1 MVHWKNIKGSTV
13 SEKTIFLQIFK
24 ELEAGKLELPVLPDL
39 AIKIRDTLRDP
50 TVSIEDASK
59 LVTID
64 QSLTAY
70 IIKIANSPLYGGIDP
85 CNDVQSAIIRLGY
98 NSTRNISMTY
108 VLRSM
113 FRPKLRKLIPHMQKL
128 WLKVSNLAALS
139 AVLAERT
146 TDFEH
151 EMALTAGMMQDIG
164 ALPIIT
170 KLSRYPDVFN
180 QPEEVAQIIDRY
192 TARVGALML
201 RKWNFQEEMVEVVRS
216 RKDWMRDK
224 SENADLADI
233 VLLARLH
240 SYVGTPQMRRHPA
253 LYKVPA
259 FKKVGL
265 DKSGPKE
272 SIDLLIEAK
281 QEVAEIKQLL
291 PMPDMPIRRRS
302 KLL

>member
-1 MVHWKNIKGSTV
+1 M
-13 SEKTIFLQIFK
+13 SEKQIFLQIFK
-24 ELEAGKLELPVLPDL
+24 ELEAGKLDLPVLPDL

-50 TVSIEDASK
+50 HLPIDDASR
-59 LVTID
+59 LVSVD
-64 QSLTAY
+64 QSLSAY
-70 IIKIANSPLYGGIDP
+70 ILRIANSPLYGGVDP
-85 CNDVQSAIIRLGY
+85 CNDTQSAIIRLGY
-98 NSTRNISMTY
+98 NSTRNISMTF

-113 FRPKLRKLIPHMQKL
+113 FKPKLRKLIPHMQKL
-128 WLKVSNLAALS
+128 WLKVSHLAALS
-139 AVLAERT
+139 AVLADRL

-180 QPEEVAQIIDRY
+180 QPQKVAEILDRY
-192 TARVGALML
+192 TARVGTLML
-201 RKWNFQEEMVEVVRS
+201 HKWNFQEEMVEVVRS

-224 SENADLADI
+224 SPQADLADI

-240 SYVGTPQMRRHPA
+240 SYVGTPHMRRYPA

-259 FKKVGL
+259 FNKLGL
-265 DKSGPKE
+265 DKAGPKE
-272 SIDLLIEAK
+272 SIEALSEAR
-281 QEVAEIKQLL
+281 QEIAEIKQLL
-291 PMPDMPIRRRS
+291 PMPEMPVRKRS

>member
-1 MVHWKNIKGSTV
+1 M

-50 TVSIEDASK
+50 SVSIDDAAK
-59 LVTID
+59 LVSID

-70 IIKIANSPLYGGIDP
+70 IIKIANSPLYAGVDP

-98 NSTRNISMTY
+98 NSIRNISMTY

-139 AVLAERT
+139 AVLAART

-170 KLSRYPDVFN
+170 KLSRYPDVFD
-180 QPEEVAQIIDRY
+180 QPQQVAEIVDKY

-201 RKWNFQEEMVEVVRS
+201 QKWNFQEEMVEVVRS

-224 SENADLADI
+224 NEQPDLADV

-240 SYVGTPQMRRHPA
+240 SYVGTPHMRRNPP
-253 LYKVPA
+253 LFKVPA
-259 FKKVGL
+259 FKKLGL

-272 SIDLLIEAK
+272 SIELLNEAK
-281 QEVAEIKQLL
+281 QEVAAIKQLL
-291 PMPDMPIRRRS
+291 PLPDMPVRRRS

>member
-1 MVHWKNIKGSTV
+1 M
-13 SEKTIFLQIFK
+13 
-24 ELEAGKLELPVLPDL
+24 LPDI

-50 TVSIEDASK
+50 TVPINDASK

-70 IIKIANSPLYGGIDP
+70 LIKIANSPLYGGIAP
-85 CNDVQSAIIRLGY
+85 CTDAQSAIIRLGY

-108 VLRSM
+108 VMRSM

-139 AVLAERT
+139 AVLAERCS
-146 TDFEH
+146 DFDH

-180 QPEEVAQIIDRY
+180 QPEEMMKIVDKY

-201 RKWNFQEEMVEVVRS
+201 KKWNFQEDMVEVVRS

-224 SENADLADI
+224 SDKADLADV

-240 SYVGTPQMRRHPA
+240 SYVGTPQMRSNPP

-259 FKKVGL
+259 FKKLGL
-265 DKSGPKE
+265 DISGPQE
-272 SIDLLIEAK
+272 SIDLLSEAK
-281 QEVAEIKQLL
+281 QEVEAVKELL
-291 PMPDMPIRRRS
+291 PMPEMPVRKRS
-302 KLL
+302 NLL